1 MVYKADTLSLFILD
15 YHIVESEIFVK
26 EGEYWKND
34 AWDKAMKEYDVLAR
48 YDLSLGDMSSFRD
61 DDGVITLYY
70 PPTPAMKDVK
80 MWPPYE
86 EVIKN
91 AEALGAR

>member
-48 YDLSLGDMSSFRD
+48 YDLSLGDMNSFRD

-70 PPTPAMKDVK
+70 PPIPAMKGIK

-86 EVIKN
+86 EIIKN
-91 AEALGAR
+91 AETLGTR